1 MLSVRVMDEEVAA
14 TETTAADEDEEEVLD
29 EVKVK
34 LKHLLRDQSTQ
45 TYLQV
50 NGQGVKCTENSGAVH
65 TFVLNQLHAHGRIS
79 TLHVPRNE
87 VLTSLAAP
95 IINQFMTH
103 CTTTKESRK

>member
-1 MLSVRVMDEEVAA
+1 MVEADVTTVATEEV
-14 TETTAADEDEEEVLD
+14 EV
-29 EVKVK
+29 EVEVVARRQPSP
-34 LKHLLRDQSTQ
+34 LKGQNTQ
-45 TYLQV
+45 TCPLESGV
-50 NGQGVKCTENSGAVH
+50 DVKCTENSGAEH

-103 CTTTKESRK
+103 CTTTNESRK